1 VPGLSFGDS
10 EGISTVV
17 QHTNR
22 TNVHAKSTAGR
33 SQGSGEQSLSK
44 ISAEGVRCAAADTQK
59 KNVSRVELVKLTG
72 LSAGLIT
79 GITHALI
86 SKGLVTEALGRPS
99 TAGRKPLALK
109 VRHEAAYVVGVDL
122 GSFYLRVVAT
132 DILGNLVYKLRTETR
147 IQRRTPAQ

>member
-1 VPGLSFGDS
+1 MLQL
-10 EGISTVV
+10 I
-17 QHTNR
+17 HR
-22 TNVHAKSTAGR
+22 
-33 SQGSGEQSLSK
+33 
-44 ISAEGVRCAAADTQK
+44 K

-109 VRHEAAYVVGVDL
+109 VRHDAAYVVGVDL
-122 GSFYLRVVAT
+122 AARGGSSFVTAPSEPDNNGDAHDR
-132 DILGNLVYKLRTETR
+132 
-147 IQRRTPAQ
+147 